1 MSYNPQNPNAQ
12 ATMANSSPVVI
23 ASDQS
28 AVPVTVGVAATSLGK
43 AEDAVH
49 TSGDTGVMAL
59 GVRQDADTSP
69 VGADGRYHGMIFNS
83 LGRLKVSTQPGDITA
98 TTGNI
103 TTASGTVTANISRA
117 SNVMIQ
123 VAGTYAGVNLTFEGS
138 VDNGTTFFI
147 VQAVRSDANTIE
159 TTSGVIASTTRAWE
173 LSVNAMTNVRV
184 RSTAYVSGTAAITI
198 LPGVYATEPIPAAQ
212 VSATQPVSGTV
223 TATVTGATLAI
234 PVAIADVTSAAI
246 TTTTTTATLIPT
258 AGNSYQV
265 VIPVTVVSGTTPT
278 MIVRIEESDD
288 TGTNWFT
295 RFTFAT
301 IIATGIYRSPILK
314 LRGNR
319 VRYVQTIAGTTP
331 SFTRAINRNQ
341 RTCTSWSGFPAQL
354 VSAATT
360 NATSVLAAPCEL
372 TKLTASNVNAAA
384 RYLKIYDKA
393 SAPTVGTDIPV
404 ATYILPGNAT
414 GAGTNIPLTIPDSF
428 QFGFAFAITVEATV
442 AGATA
447 VAANEIVINYSLA

>member
-212 VSATQPVSGTV
+212 VTATQPVSGTV

-278 MIVRIEESDD
+278 MIVRIEEKVMTRVL
-288 TGTNWFT
+288 TGLH
-295 RFTFAT
+295 A
-301 IIATGIYRSPILK
+301 
-314 LRGNR
+314 
-319 VRYVQTIAGTTP
+319 
-331 SFTRAINRNQ
+331 
-341 RTCTSWSGFPAQL
+341 
-354 VSAATT
+354 
-360 NATSVLAAPCEL
+360 
-372 TKLTASNVNAAA
+372 
-384 RYLKIYDKA
+384 
-393 SAPTVGTDIPV
+393 
-404 ATYILPGNAT
+404 LPLP
-414 GAGTNIPLTIPDSF
+414 PL
-428 QFGFAFAITVEATV
+428 
-442 AGATA
+442 
-447 VAANEIVINYSLA
+447 